1 VGSLSHF
8 LYLKRHI
15 EILPCCS
22 NEGHFVVTCVQQKL
36 AGVSRGCGWQ
46 HLAAWT
52 NLVAFYIV
60 GLPLSILFGFKLGLQ
75 TKVLFLKLCIYD
87 ICNVYPMQ
95 IRKKKSKFD
104 AFPTN
109 PSYHCLPQG
118 LWLGQICGLLLQNAV
133 LLFITLRTKWERLE
147 LTMNGKEDGFVC

>member
-1 VGSLSHF
+1 MGSLSHF

-95 IRKKKSKFD
+95 IRKKNQNLMLSPLIHLITACLRGCGWVRYVVSCCRTPFYSLS
-104 AFPTN
+104 
-109 PSYHCLPQG
+109 PSGP
-118 LWLGQICGLLLQNAV
+118 
-133 LLFITLRTKWERLE
+133 
-147 LTMNGKEDGFVC
+147 NGKD